1 MQGIDSIRKY
11 LDFFNFFIVT
21 VMGAASIDTLNV
33 CYEVAEKQ
41 NKTMMIDLLEVA
53 PSSMV
58 LLSTSKSVLVKT
70 VLNFSIAR
78 LP

>member
-1 MQGIDSIRKY
+1 
-11 LDFFNFFIVT
+11 
-21 VMGAASIDTLNV
+21 MGAASIDTLNV

-41 NKTMMIDLLEVA
+41 NKTMMIDLLEVTDSYA